1 MGKAKILYVK
11 TKAGDDVLRAVG
23 TLTSGIT
30 TQNTPPPPLEPQNS
44 HFQLPEM
51 KT

>member
-30 TQNTPPPPLEPQNS
+30 TPNTPPLHWS
-44 HFQLPEM
+44 L
-51 KT
+51 KTPTFSCQR